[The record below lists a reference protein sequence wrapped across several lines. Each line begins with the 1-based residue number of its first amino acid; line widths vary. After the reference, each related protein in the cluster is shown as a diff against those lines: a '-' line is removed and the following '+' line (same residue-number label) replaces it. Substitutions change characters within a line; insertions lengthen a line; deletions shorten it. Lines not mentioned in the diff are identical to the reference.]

1 MARHKEFD
9 RRQALSSAVKVF
21 WEKGFDAT
29 NLSDLTKAMGI
40 SRSSLYETFK
50 DKESL
55 FEESIDYYFQN
66 VARHRLE
73 ALIGSDSVKEG
84 FKKLFNV
91 VLETSLSP
99 ENPGGC
105 FIINTSLFMTTL
117 DQRIAKRIQESVNS
131 GHLKFVEVLKKGQI
145 SGEISKDKDIALI
158 ARVFVSTLIAI
169 TVMSRINRDRGPLEE
184 MIKGALNILD

>member
-9 RRQALSSAVKVF
+9 RRQALGCAVKVF